1 MGYPSGK
8 INTICNRHATM
19 LLLLMVGFF
28 MTTRGG
34 ANAFPIFCS
43 DIKPY
48 NESMLTGCDL
58 KAGPL
63 NMPYGSP
70 RVIAPVEG
78 ASEAIEALV
87 ATATKNRALFHVG
100 RVALS
105 AGKGGK
111 RDNGKP
117 ADVGDKQKAPE
128 VAVDLHSSDA
138 ASGFLDQD
146 EGWYYMRIDQDG
158 TYLFFGDVPGMDDMM
173 TNGDEDDF
181 MPDGVGIGKRWRF

>member
-1 MGYPSGK
+1 MGYPFVK
-8 INTICNRHATM
+8 INPFRNHRATVV
-19 LLLLMVGFF
+19 LFLMVGFF
-28 MTTRGG
+28 MATSWN
-34 ANAFPIFCS
+34 ANAFPVFCS
-43 DIKPY
+43 DIKSY
-48 NESMLTGCDL
+48 KESMLTGCDL
-58 KAGPL
+58 NAGPL

-70 RVIAPVEG
+70 RVIDPVEG

-87 ATATKNRALFHVG
+87 ATAPKNRALFHVG

-111 RDNGKP
+111 RDNGQP

-128 VAVDLHSSDA
+128 DAVDLHASDA

-158 TYLFFGDVPGMDDMM
+158 TYLFFGGVSGMDDMM

-181 MPDGVGIGKRWRF
+181 MPDGVGSGKRWRF

>member
-1 MGYPSGK
+1 MGYPFGK
-8 INTICNRHATM
+8 INPFCNRRATVV
-19 LLLLMVGFF
+19 LCLMVGFF
-28 MTTRGG
+28 TTTSWN
-34 ANAFPIFCS
+34 ANAFPVFCS

-48 NESMLTGCDL
+48 KESMLTGCDL
-58 KAGPL
+58 NAGPL
-63 NMPYGSP
+63 NLPYGSR
-70 RVIAPVEG
+70 RVIALADG

-87 ATATKNRALFHVG
+87 ATAPKNRALFRVG

-111 RDNGKP
+111 RDDGQP

-128 VAVDLHSSDA
+128 IAVDIHSSDA

-146 EGWYYMRIDQDG
+146 EGWYYIRIDQDG
-158 TYLFFGDVPGMDDMM
+158 TYLFFGGVPGMDDMM
-173 TNGDEDDF
+173 TKADEDDF